1 MDTREFERIKRLIK
15 DAEIES
21 AKAQGVLDNIKKDW
35 REKFGTDDITEI
47 RKKLDELK
55 EERDKLDS
63 RLNNLYTKLEN
74 SCDWDALERQLN
86 G

>member
-63 RLNNLYTKLEN
+63 RLNNLYMKLEN
-74 SCDWDALERQLN
+74 SYDWDALERQLN

>member
-74 SCDWDALERQLN
+74 SYDWDALERQLN

>member
-1 MDTREFERIKRLIK
+1 MDTRDFERIKRLIK

-35 REKFGTDDITEI
+35 REKFGTDDVDEI
-47 RKKLDELK
+47 KKKLDELR
-55 EERDKLDS
+55 EERDKLS
-63 RLNNLYTKLEN
+63 TRLNNLYTKLEN
-74 SCDWDALERQLN
+74 SYDWDSLERQLN

>member
-35 REKFGTDDITEI
+35 REKFGTDDINEI

-63 RLNNLYTKLEN
+63 RLNNLYMKLEN
-74 SCDWDALERQLN
+74 SYDWDALERQLN